1 MSVLSAQTIRRLSL
15 ARSFPLIEPF
25 VERGVM
31 NGKSFGLSACTY
43 DCRIDHDL
51 VLNPNSAALASTM
64 ERVCLPN
71 NICGSIFDKS
81 TYASFFMTHLIP
93 ISIPVLMDLSRLN

>member
-64 ERVCLPN
+64 EYVPAQQCLWIDPRQ
-71 NICGSIFDKS
+71 KHLR
-81 TYASFFMTHLIP
+81 SFVYERI
-93 ISIPVLMDLSRLN
+93 